1 MNKKGR
7 GQWVK
12 TGLGVLGLALLAVG
26 LDHYVGSRQD
36 AVIEERDAKL
46 ERLREQAFYYISA
59 EIRDV
64 RESPDIETSHQ
75 YIATIRIDSVAD
87 EPIYVSHPYVKAF
100 LQTGETSMTEVPV
113 EEDSNH
119 PTEQIY
125 RVENQSLDISK
136 VVTIDRALPYNR
148 NLLKRFMHIKF
159 FISLYVLPES
169 GFKEGEVVERRSS
182 TFVYVKPYYV
192 TDEEILAVHD
202 FQDNK
207 VPVYI
212 PITSFR
218 KWND

>member
-1 MNKKGR
+1 MKQKGW
-7 GQWVK
+7 GKWIK
-12 TGLGVLGLALLAVG
+12 AGLGILCLAGAAAG
-26 LDHYVGSRQD
+26 LDYYVATKQE
-36 AVIEERDAKL
+36 AVIAERDAKL
-46 ERLREQAFYYISA
+46 ERLREQAFYWISA

-64 RESPDIETSHQ
+64 REAPDIETSQQ
-75 YIATIRIDSVAD
+75 YIATVRIDSVAD

-100 LQTGETSMTEVPV
+100 IQTGETAMTEVPV
-113 EEDSNH
+113 DEDPVS
-119 PTEQIY
+119 
-125 RVENQSLDISK
+125 RVEQVYKVDGNPLDISK

-192 TDEEILAVHD
+192 TDDEILAVHD